1 MKIYYFWLA
10 GLCLLLVG
18 YSWTEQAM
26 ADDQPMTI
34 TVSGEA
40 ILVENNL
47 PQARQRALREA
58 FSAALTQLLGSYI
71 NAESYTRNYESI
83 ERGVYSKTQGYV
95 KNYQVL
101 KENVDDDLLTVT
113 VQVTVMTKPVL
124 DDLTSLGIILQAVGN
139 PVILV
144 QGDDEG
150 LADSQSARFFKQ
162 VLAEKGFQV
171 IQSDPSQADII
182 VRLTGRIRN
191 QSELN
196 SMHGAIAAVEATAHW
211 RNNNRLIATRS
222 TMGNGAGLNDTGALK
237 AAYAKAAATLFPDFL
252 KSTLARWQDEAN
264 NGHPIEV
271 TVANTDYR
279 QAQLLR
285 SRFARLL
292 GVKKATLKSFSG
304 DLANF
309 ILDFSGNVDLLA
321 DLIER
326 THYQNISLQ
335 IKRLEVDRLLLK
347 VGINQ

>member
-1 MKIYYFWLA
+1 MKTAHFRLA
-10 GLCLLLVG
+10 GLCLLLMG
-18 YSWTEQAM
+18 YSWAGPVM

-47 PQARQRALREA
+47 PQARQHALREA

-101 KENVDDDLLTVT
+101 KENMDDDLLTVT

-124 DDLTSLGIILQAVGN
+124 DDLTALGIILQAVGN

-150 LADSQSARFFKQ
+150 LADSQSAQFFKQ
-162 VLAEKGFQV
+162 ALAEKGFQV

-211 RNNNRLIATRS
+211 RNNNRLIATGS
-222 TMGNGAGLNDTGALK
+222 TMGNGAGLNNSDALK
-237 AAYAKAAATLFPDFL
+237 AAYTKAAETLFPDFL
-252 KSTLARWQDEAN
+252 KSTLTRWQDEAN

-279 QAQLLR
+279 QAQLLH

-304 DLANF
+304 DLAIF
-309 ILDFSGNVDLLA
+309 IVDFSGNADLLA
-321 DLIER
+321 DLIQR
-326 THYQNISLQ
+326 TRYQNISLQ
-335 IKRLEVDRLLLK
+335 VTWLEIDRISLK
-347 VGINQ
+347 ASVHQ

>member
-1 MKIYYFWLA
+1 MKTAHSGLA
-10 GLCLLLVG
+10 GLCLLLMG
-18 YSWTEQAM
+18 FSWAGPVM

-47 PQARQRALREA
+47 PQARQHALREA

-101 KENVDDDLLTVT
+101 KESVNDELLIIT

-124 DDLTSLGIILQAVGN
+124 DDLTALGIILQAVGN
-139 PVILV
+139 PVVLV

-150 LADSQSARFFKQ
+150 LVDSQSTQFFKQ
-162 VLAEKGFQV
+162 ILAEKGFQV

-196 SMHGAIAAVEATAHW
+196 SMHGAIATVEATAHW
-211 RNNNRLIATRS
+211 SNNNRLIATRS
-222 TMGNGAGLNDTGALK
+222 SMGNGAGLNDTAALK
-237 AAYAKAAATLFPDFL
+237 AAYTKAAATLFPDFL
-252 KSTLARWQDEAN
+252 KSTLTRWQDEAN

-271 TVANTDYR
+271 IVANADYR

-285 SRFARLL
+285 SRFAKLL
-292 GVKKATLKSFSG
+292 GVKKATLKGFSG
-304 DLANF
+304 DLASF

-321 DLIER
+321 EMIER
-326 THYQNISLQ
+326 THYQNIALQ
-335 IKRLEVDRLLLK
+335 ITRLEVDRLFLK
-347 VGINQ
+347 AGVNR